1 LQILNHHNSHQG
13 HHGQQH
19 HHHNSGRHK
28 SDIARLALSQ
38 PTLQTSTGSVQHL
51 AGSGVMYRK
60 DVFYRGS
67 LVNIPHHR

>member
-1 LQILNHHNSHQG
+1 MLTSGQNHHNNHN
-13 HHGQQH
+13 
-19 HHHNSGRHK
+19 HHNHHSHSWRHK

-38 PTLQTSTGSVQHL
+38 PTLQTTTGSVQHL

-67 LVNIPHHR
+67 LVNIPHYR